1 MNATPYAAV
10 ITAVYDGYDTV
21 KPFLPQS
28 VECEAICVTD
38 DPKLEVDGWHVVYEP
53 RPDMHPNRAAK
64 PPKMTPWAYTRAHQS
79 VWIDASFRIVSPE
92 FVAQALQYATPIAQF
107 VHPERDC
114 IYDEAIVSMQLM
126 KYHGEPIEQQMQRY
140 RDMQHPGRW
149 GLWATG
155 VIARKHT
162 LDVMKFGRDW
172 LRECMTYS
180 FQDQLSEPALLRAHG
195 LRPESLPGWHGSNPW
210 LRYEGSGRH

>member
-1 MNATPYAAV
+1 MTVAV
-10 ITAVYDGYDTV
+10 ITGCYDGYDTV

-38 DPKLEVDGWHVVYEP
+38 DPKLEVEGWHVVYEP
-53 RPDMHPNRAAK
+53 RPDLHPNRAAK
-64 PPKMTPWAYTRAHQS
+64 YPKMQPWAYTMATQS
-79 VWIDASFRIVSPE
+79 VWIDASFRVVSE
-92 FVAQALQYATPIAQF
+92 RFVEEVLTYATPIAQF

-126 KYHGEPIEQQMQRY
+126 KYHGEPIEKQMQRY
-140 RDMQHPGRW
+140 YGMGHPGHW

-162 LDVMKFGRDW
+162 LQVMEFCDAW
-172 LRECMTYS
+172 LNECMEFS
-180 FQDQLSEPALLRAHG
+180 FQDQLSHPPMLRNHH
-195 LRPESLPGWHGSNPW
+195 LRPESLPGWHGSNSW